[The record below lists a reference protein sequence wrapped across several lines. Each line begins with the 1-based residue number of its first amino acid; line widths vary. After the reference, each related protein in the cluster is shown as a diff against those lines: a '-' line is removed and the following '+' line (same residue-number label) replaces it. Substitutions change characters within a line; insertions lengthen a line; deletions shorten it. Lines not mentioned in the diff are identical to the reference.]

1 VDINS
6 NGYGNQIALSLP
18 TRWATVVASGYMGSD
33 LRFFFGGQTLSYYNQ
48 AGGLS
53 HTVDGFSVDN
63 NPAVFGVNSAG
74 QAVVAPQLPVR
85 GYGGFVQLG
94 LPLSRWFNAEPKG
107 RNAGWQAYFEYGL
120 DAANAND
127 FHYAKDIS
135 AEAGA
140 GPIKSSIK
148 AATVFYKMNPYVQFG
163 FEQSNYS
170 SYAVPSTLGV
180 CTTKVAGAKTC
191 TSTDWRSEF
200 GPVFTF

>member
-1 VDINS
+1 
-6 NGYGNQIALSLP
+6 
-18 TRWATVVASGYMGSD
+18 M
-33 LRFFFGGQTLSYYNQ
+33 SYYNRSH
-48 AGGLS
+48 GL
-53 HTVDGFSVDN
+53 TNIADGFSVDN
-63 NPAVFGVNSAG
+63 NPALFGTNAAG
-74 QAVVAPQLPVR
+74 QAVVASQLPVR

-127 FHYAKDIS
+127 FYLAKGIS
-135 AEAGA
+135 ATAGA

-148 AATVFYKMNPYVQFG
+148 AATVFYKMSPWVQFG

-170 SYAVPSTLGV
+170 SCAVPISLGI
-180 CTTKVAGAKTC
+180 CTTKVAGKGSC

-200 GPVFTF
+200 GLVFTSSYCKTASSKRGDSVRIAFS